1 MSRMSSRLSM
11 LLGLL
16 VLGTGLALAQAPSSA
31 LAAGSKVN
39 AQLKSKLDTR
49 HAKVGDKVTAVTT
62 SDVKEN
68 GVKVLPKGST
78 LTGHVT
84 EVTRAESSKSPSRIG
99 VLFDRAVTKQGQ
111 TIPMRAGIA
120 SVLTSS
126 AAAAAMGGGM
136 GGMDSGM
143 GAMGGGMDGG
153 MGGGMGG
160 GMSAP
165 MPAGGGGG
173 LLGGVGGAANGVL
186 GAGAAAGPV
195 VANGAGMV
203 GGELGASGP
212 LSAGGSVESLGRAS
226 NGVPVEIAMPPAGAQ
241 ASQQAAFGSVLST
254 PRGDMELN
262 SGTNV
267 ALQTLSSP
275 SASAAGTASA
285 SGHAHAR

>member
-1 MSRMSSRLSM
+1 MSRKSL

-16 VLGTGLALAQAPSSA
+16 ALGTGLVLAQAPA
-31 LAAGSKVN
+31 PTMAAGSRVN

-62 SDVKEN
+62 ADMKEN

-99 VLFDRAVTKQGQ
+99 VLFDQAVTKQGQ

-126 AAAAAMGGGM
+126 ASAAAMGGGAG

-143 GAMGGGMDGG
+143 GAMNGGMD
-153 MGGGMGG
+153 GGMGG

-173 LLGGVGGAANGVL
+173 LLGGVGGAAGGVL

-195 VANGAGMV
+195 VANGTGMV
-203 GGELGASGP
+203 GGELGTSGP

-275 SASAAGTASA
+275 SSASATGSASA
-285 SGHAHAR
+285 SGQAHAR